1 MNLCCCSVSSLMKP
15 LLRTLSY
22 FRPDA
27 GRIWVVLALLLA
39 SVGLNVL
46 KPWPLALLVDNVLGK
61 KPYPAWAPEIV
72 KNWNALTQI
81 TAIALALLVISLVQ
95 AVCSAFQTYI
105 SRPNDVCAHRHPLT
119 FLFIATKRGQVEIVV
134 CAD

>member
-1 MNLCCCSVSSLMKP
+1 MNLGCFSVSSLMKP
-15 LLRTLSY
+15 LLRALSY

-27 GRIWVVLALLLA
+27 GRIWVVLVLLLV

-61 KPYPAWAPEIV
+61 KTYPAWVPEIV

-81 TAIALALLVISLVQ
+81 TAIALAFPRRFNIVRLTGSCGGDRCQ
-95 AVCSAFQTYI
+95 VC
-105 SRPNDVCAHRHPLT
+105 V
-119 FLFIATKRGQVEIVV
+119 
-134 CAD
+134 